1 MAISVKDI
9 EYDNDLVIRNGDFDI
24 EFSDENHVEDI
35 LNSYLGH
42 WKQFPLLG
50 IGIERELNIK
60 ADNQQ
65 IIKRKIQQ
73 QLESDGY
80 KVGQITTSIS
90 TENVLNYSI
99 EFDRIKNERIQN

>member
-35 LNSYLGH
+35 LNGYLGH

-90 TENVLNYSI
+90 NENVLNYSI
-99 EFDRIKNERIQN
+99 EFDRIKNERIQG